1 MIAGNRARRKKRKR
15 DKGATSKQRM
25 SLHFMN
31 MCVSVRACFYLCI
44 YKLTTAKISKFSNLS
59 FGRKCVFL
67 FEGKK
72 KRRKYNFVIRAIRRY
87 PVNHQNKF
95 NFTLCCICAR
105 AGWVRARDVIFIF
118 QQIKSATIVRKSANM
133 ERNEANKIKTLFIL
147 FE

>member
-1 MIAGNRARRKKRKR
+1 MKRARKKRRRKT

-59 FGRKCVFL
+59 FSWKCVFL

-72 KRRKYNFVIRAIRRY
+72 IRRKDNFVIRAIRRY

-95 NFTLCCICAR
+95 NFTLCCIFACAVW
-105 AGWVRARDVIFIF
+105 WVRARDVIFIF
-118 QQIKSATIVRKSANM
+118 QQIKSATIVWKSANM